1 MTETANPVVAPPNPV
16 AIADTLGQI
25 LRSAPL
31 RNSAQLQTL
40 LKYLVEVSL
49 NGSDDALKERTIGI
63 EVFGRKPDYDTANDP
78 IVRSRVGLL
87 RKRLAEYY
95 KSGEAKGANL
105 QIVIPNGSYYATFVF
120 RSSASNETRDGSTES
135 EHQSGAFHG
144 FEEVAKRKHEP
155 ARSGSEPA
163 PSTTLRLMVVVVAA
177 SLCATIVIASL
188 VWTKMRQSELD
199 LLWAPLIRSN
209 KTVLLYS
216 GTTPVFLP
224 STTYGATVPRSSQ
237 ESGLPA
243 VNPPL
248 YSWHEQLPIPSDL
261 TSLPEGLASPGYVA
275 ADVRVAALLSSF
287 HRVPSF
293 RFGSNLAVLDLT
305 DSPLVLVGSYD
316 NFWTID
322 ITRDLPFFFDRAIGI
337 RERNGTHRLW
347 TIPPSTDY
355 SMTSDYAVIFRLV
368 DAKNKG
374 PVLGIAGLSGCGT
387 QAAAEFVTDASQM
400 RKLPRSDLKKRN
412 IEFVLHASIVNC
424 TPTSTDVVAVQA
436 W

>member
-1 MTETANPVVAPPNPV
+1 MIETAIPVVAFPDSL
-16 AIADTLGQI
+16 AIADALDRI

-49 NGSDDALKERTIGI
+49 SGSDDALKERTIGI

-78 IVRSRVGLL
+78 VVRSRVRLL

-105 QIVIPNGSYYATFVF
+105 QIAIPNGSYYATFVF
-120 RSSASNETRDGSTES
+120 RSRTSNETHAGSTEGQ
-135 EHQSGAFHG
+135 HQSGAFHG
-144 FEEVAKRKHEP
+144 FDENAKCD
-155 ARSGSEPA
+155 ASRSGTETA
-163 PSTTLRLMVVVVAA
+163 PSAPRRRMVVLVAA
-177 SLCATIVIASL
+177 SLCAMIVIASL
-188 VWTKMRQSELD
+188 ALTKMRQSELD
-199 LLWAPLIRSN
+199 LLWAPLIQSN
-209 KTVLLYS
+209 KTVLLYT
-216 GTTPVFLP
+216 GTTQVFLP
-224 STTYGATVPRSSQ
+224 SASYGPSVPRSSQ
-237 ESGLPA
+237 DAGLPA

-248 YSWHEQLPIPSDL
+248 YSWHEQVTIPRDL

-287 HRVPSF
+287 HRVSSF

-305 DSPLVLVGSYD
+305 ASPLVLVGSYD

-322 ITRDLPFFFDRAIGI
+322 ISRDLPFFFDRAIGV

-368 DAKNKG
+368 DTKNRG
-374 PVLGIAGLSGCGT
+374 PVLGIAGLSSCGT
-387 QAAAEFVTDASQM
+387 QAAAEFATDASQM
-400 RKLPRSDLKKRN
+400 RKLSRSDLKKRN
-412 IEFVLHASIVNC
+412 IEFVLHSSIVNC
-424 TPTSTDVVAVQA
+424 TAVSTDVVAVQT